1 VKWNEN
7 SESSDADGT
16 SRCFEIATAF
26 ISPSLP
32 LLFYYS
38 GVINSPFDSFF
49 LCVYRA
55 EQPDGNGRD
64 SLVVDGRVGQF
75 DFQSLRGRPVDG
87 QVSHSSSPSPGHQF
101 PQRIVRFHPR
111 SGEFIV
117 NVNRRKNDMIKLILG
132 IVCFWYRLPRSWPT
146 WQPSTP
152 PGQSWYLTAPWS
164 RWSVSCNWGHRRCN
178 VRLKSQP
185 LKECWKSRP
194 SLSHGNYYSS
204 LVCFWP
210 NVITSFF
217 KTEFSLI
224 TFAECAVKKTLPV
237 K

>member
-1 VKWNEN
+1 
-7 SESSDADGT
+7 
-16 SRCFEIATAF
+16 
-26 ISPSLP
+26 
-32 LLFYYS
+32 
-38 GVINSPFDSFF
+38 VINSPFDSFF

-132 IVCFWYRLPRSWPT
+132 IVCF
-146 WQPSTP
+146 
-152 PGQSWYLTAPWS
+152 
-164 RWSVSCNWGHRRCN
+164 
-178 VRLKSQP
+178 
-185 LKECWKSRP
+185 
-194 SLSHGNYYSS
+194 
-204 LVCFWP
+204 
-210 NVITSFF
+210 
-217 KTEFSLI
+217 
-224 TFAECAVKKTLPV
+224 
-237 K
+237 